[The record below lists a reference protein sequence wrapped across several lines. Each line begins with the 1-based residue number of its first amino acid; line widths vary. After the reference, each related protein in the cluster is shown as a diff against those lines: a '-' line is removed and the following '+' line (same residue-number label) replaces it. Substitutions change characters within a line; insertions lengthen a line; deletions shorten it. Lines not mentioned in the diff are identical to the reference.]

1 MRRITLAVSSGP
13 ASPASAGLT
22 TLLLETLS
30 DGGDAGEEEGEI
42 DSRNTLC
49 YLSCYVIFISRKS
62 NFQNE

>member
-1 MRRITLAVSSGP
+1 MRHITLAVRVDQHHQDQQ
-13 ASPASAGLT
+13 GLN

-49 YLSCYVIFISRKS
+49 YLSCYVIFRSKRN

>member
-1 MRRITLAVSSGP
+1 MRHITLAVSSGP
-13 ASPASAGLT
+13 ASPASAASAGLT

-49 YLSCYVIFISRKS
+49 YLSCYM
-62 NFQNE
+62 